1 MNEML
6 KKLHEVELK
15 SLSKKIHAYRTKFG
29 TVHRKCVSCKSEART
44 DDVEEQTLWYYKIL
58 LPTAV
63 SRGSACESK
72 STLDESFFDDINDD
86 YNESKPLMSSLCVND
101 THSI

>member
-15 SLSKKIHAYRTKFG
+15 SLSKKIHANRTKFR
-29 TVHRKCVSCKSEART
+29 TVHRKYKVSCKSEST

-58 LPTAV
+58 LPKAV
-63 SRGSACESK
+63 SHVSARQSR
-72 STLDESFFDDINDD
+72 STLDESFFDDINADC
-86 YNESKPLMSSLCVND
+86 NESKSLMSSLCVND
-101 THSI
+101 TQL